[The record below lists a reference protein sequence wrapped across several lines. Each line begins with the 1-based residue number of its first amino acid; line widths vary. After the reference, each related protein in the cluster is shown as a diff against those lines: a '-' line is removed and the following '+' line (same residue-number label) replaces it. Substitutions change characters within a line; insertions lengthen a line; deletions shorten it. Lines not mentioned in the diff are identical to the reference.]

1 MSKALQKLAPKWHDE
16 AANLV
21 NKHFNEI
28 HRTFL
33 DSTKK
38 AVWLGLFLNDIK
50 ARGKEDGSI
59 PHGQFGAWLENNV
72 PDVSVRQAQTYMTL
86 AANICEKGKF
96 EIRDFRVFANKGELP
111 PKIEKMI
118 EGQTQQQLFL
128 EFKNV
133 DGDGN
138 PRKPGQQK
146 GSKGL
151 TKEMR
156 MKAAYADQAEHL
168 KDLKVTTEVICDTIS
183 RELNLKGFAALDET
197 PGGGKVLEDFI
208 ATIADAHLFFT
219 NLKKGRS
226 SRTATEN

>member
-1 MSKALQKLAPKWHDE
+1 MSKALQKTAPKWHDE
-16 AANLV
+16 AKQLLAENFG
-21 NKHFNEI
+21 KI
-28 HRTFL
+28 HTAFQ
-33 DSTKK
+33 DATKR
-38 AVWLGLFLNDIK
+38 AVWLGMFLNHIK
-50 ARGKEDGSI
+50 EKGKADESI
-59 PHGQFGAWLENNV
+59 PHGQFGPWLEKNV
-72 PDVSVRQAQTYMTL
+72 PEISRDTVATYMNL
-86 AANICEKGKF
+86 AKSVCEKGKF
-96 EIRDFRVFANKGELP
+96 EISEFPKFAQLGHLP

-156 MKAAYADQAEHL
+156 MKAAYENQAEHL
-168 KDLKVTTEVICDTIS
+168 KDLKVTTEVICETIT

-197 PGGGKVLEDFI
+197 PGGAKVLEDLI
-208 ATIADAHLFFT
+208 ATIEDAHSFFT

-226 SRTATEN
+226 TAKGN